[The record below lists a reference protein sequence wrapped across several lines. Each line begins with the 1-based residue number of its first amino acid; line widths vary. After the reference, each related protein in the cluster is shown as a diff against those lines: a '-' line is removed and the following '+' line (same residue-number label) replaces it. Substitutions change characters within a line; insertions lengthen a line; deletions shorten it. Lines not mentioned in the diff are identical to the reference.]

1 MVAEPRPA
9 PTAPDAACGV
19 TWSGSPPASGPS
31 PEALA
36 GGTGAWVGTA
46 KPSSRDACNLRC
58 FMCNYWKGKREG
70 ELSTDEV
77 TRVLDE
83 LVALGCRKVHFTGG
97 EIPMRRD
104 LEVLAAHHGRAA
116 GEPHHQRHP
125 RRQGPPQGPAAG
137 AGAQLTSPSTARPA
151 PSTTPSAAARAPSP
165 RPRTLDRA
173 LDKRG
178 RKTRVRVNTVVSR
191 RNVRTLVGLGAL
203 LRDRPVDGRLL
214 LPLDVPDDHPDS
226 LRAADIQAYTTR
238 VAPVLEETLRI
249 PGFDPWIFGRRAED
263 HAQASAGRFAR
274 GLYEAQP
281 CYAPWLHLLIGP
293 TGDVYPCCNLHRRMT
308 PLGNIRDAPLSE
320 IWQDEPLRAF
330 RQQMWAK
337 RVADCH
343 RCADFSAE
351 NRALHAH
358 LGPR

>member
-1 MVAEPRPA
+1 MWRDVERLAAGERP
-9 PTAPDAACGV
+9 
-19 TWSGSPPASGPS
+19 PS

-46 KPSSRDACNLRC
+46 KLKLVDACNLRC
-58 FMCNYWKGKREG
+58 FMCSYWKGKREG

-97 EIPMRRD
+97 EILMRRD
-104 LEVLAAHHGRAA
+104 LEVLAAHATAAGLRVNLTTNGTLADKARLKALLRVPVRSITLSLDGPTGAVHDAIRGRA
-116 GEPHHQRHP
+116 
-125 RRQGPPQGPAAG
+125 G
-137 AGAQLTSPSTARPA
+137 AFAKTL
-151 PSTTPSAAARAPSP
+151 
-165 RPRTLDRA
+165 RTLDRA

-203 LRDRPVDGRLL
+203 LRDRPVDGWLL

-249 PGFDPWIFGRRAED
+249 PGFDPWIFGRRPED

-330 RQQMWAK
+330 RQQMWAE

>member
-1 MVAEPRPA
+1 MRRRKIPA
-9 PTAPDAACGV
+9 VRARTDRVNADARDHQRCS
-19 TWSGSPPASGPS
+19 TPS
-31 PEALA
+31 
-36 GGTGAWVGTA
+36 
-46 KPSSRDACNLRC
+46 
-58 FMCNYWKGKREG
+58 
-70 ELSTDEV
+70 
-77 TRVLDE
+77 DE
-83 LVALGCRKVHFTGG
+83 LIARLL
-97 EIPMRRD
+97 RR
-104 LEVLAAHHGRAA
+104 LRTIERNA
-116 GEPHHQRHP
+116 HQRV
-125 RRQGPPQGPAAG
+125 R
-137 AGAQLTSPSTARPA
+137 
-151 PSTTPSAAARAPSP
+151 SA
-165 RPRTLDRA
+165 L
-173 LDKRG
+173 
-178 RKTRVRVNTVVSR
+178 
-191 RNVRTLVGLGAL
+191 
-203 LRDRPVDGRLL
+203 
-214 LPLDVPDDHPDS
+214 
-226 LRAADIQAYTTR
+226 
-238 VAPVLEETLRI
+238 LEETLRI

-330 RQQMWAK
+330 RQQMWAE